1 MKKLNKAVEL
11 DYYIKEGISPVHYN
25 LSNLK
30 RHFDIRNS
38 LYYLLG
44 LPSKFL
50 KNILK
55 CIEETNC
62 QKPYLDLYING
73 KINKNICNITRFCS
87 KFIQKRNF

>member
-1 MKKLNKAVEL
+1 MKKLDKAVEL

-50 KNILK
+50 KNTDIL
-55 CIEETNC
+55 EVAPGSGHNSLFTSSLG
-62 QKPYLDLYING
+62 P
-73 KINKNICNITRFCS
+73 S
-87 KFIQKRNF
+87 